1 MDIRSKFKSLGYNV
15 FSDGKVENG
24 SHEYVSTSGS
34 SNDSHASEGVNHE

>member
-1 MDIRSKFKSLGYNV
+1 MDIRSKFTSLGYNI
-15 FSDGKVENG
+15 FNDDKVENG